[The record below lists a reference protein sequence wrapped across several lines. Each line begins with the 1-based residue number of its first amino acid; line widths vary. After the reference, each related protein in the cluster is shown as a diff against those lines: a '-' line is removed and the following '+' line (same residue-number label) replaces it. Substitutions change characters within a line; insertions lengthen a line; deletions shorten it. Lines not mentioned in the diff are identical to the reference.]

1 MKKRWGGG
9 GKRRVWRGIQLKLLQ
24 ISHKYLWWF
33 AHYEWLTN
41 YWPVRQHCWKKTV
54 SDPCWALFNWICS
67 VDWFWFFFSVSIYFT
82 YMEMSVSAVASC
94 CASLAWAHRLEKRR
108 RDRWGLMEADG
119 GGGARMFLRDR
130 WPTLEVRPRSHWKT
144 SNGSGK
150 DAPPLTSFPPS
161 LTCPLTS
168 QKVNYEMENTDEK
181 SLKSLGTFKHE
192 ELRDKW
198 ALWGGRRSKAPD

>member
-1 MKKRWGGG
+1 MGGWK
-9 GKRRVWRGIQLKLLQ
+9 KRRVWRGIQLKLLQ

-67 VDWFWFFFSVSIYFT
+67 VDWFRFFFSVSIYFT

-119 GGGARMFLRDR
+119 DWWRRRGEDVFKRQMADLGGQTEV
-130 WPTLEVRPRSHWKT
+130 TLKNKQRQWEGRP
-144 SNGSGK
+144 
-150 DAPPLTSFPPS
+150 PPTSFPPS